1 MGDFADQARKTE
13 AFLTGKRRLL
23 VTTHTGPDGDGLGS
37 ALAMSRGL
45 VQLGFLADIVV
56 ADSIPERYRFL
67 DPTAQIERFELK
79 RHDADAYSGAIVV
92 DANELQRCGALGAW
106 IASTALPCFFVDHHP
121 APPDLVAQHVI
132 EKEASSAG
140 QVVYQLLTALGVTV
154 DQEMGRAILAAILY
168 DTNSFRHSR
177 NDVMPFLIASELV
190 GLGVDAMEISAR
202 LFSRKSLGKMR
213 IAERLLARMALAY
226 DGRVAWSYVDAAE
239 MDALMVTDD
248 DLRELVNWLVDIDG
262 VEISFLIR
270 ADTSGLLKLSFRS
283 SGDVPI
289 NRVAEAFGGGGH
301 GHAAGA
307 RVNGG
312 SVEVVSSQILTMVG
326 ALLSA

>member
-1 MGDFADQARKTE
+1 
-13 AFLTGKRRLL
+13 
-23 VTTHTGPDGDGLGS
+23 
-37 ALAMSRGL
+37 
-45 VQLGFLADIVV
+45 
-56 ADSIPERYRFL
+56 
-67 DPTAQIERFELK
+67 
-79 RHDADAYSGAIVV
+79 
-92 DANELQRCGALGAW
+92 
-106 IASTALPCFFVDHHP
+106 
-121 APPDLVAQHVI
+121 
-132 EKEASSAG
+132 
-140 QVVYQLLTALGVTV
+140 
-154 DQEMGRAILAAILY
+154 
-168 DTNSFRHSR
+168 
-177 NDVMPFLIASELV
+177 MPFLIASELV